1 MTEDRKQ
8 HTDESVGA
16 RLARLR
22 RAQNITQ
29 EELAERLG
37 ISRQAV
43 SKWESDL
50 AYPETDKLVSLA
62 HLYHCTVDYLLTGQS
77 LTGQLLTGQSPT
89 GQRPTEEEPAS
100 AQAENS
106 ESSPSESPNLWER
119 IERGW
124 GKRPRYF
131 EYKSRR
137 TVRGVPLVHVNIGF
151 GRKAKGIVAIGLTAR
166 GILSIGLASV
176 GVLSFGLCSVGLLS
190 VGALALGLLLAVGS
204 MAMGTV
210 AIGAIAAG
218 IFAIGALS
226 VGLISIGALS
236 AGYFLAVGD
245 HAYGMIALGQSLAR
259 GEVLAIENLTA
270 SDLPEILP
278 LIDRHLP
285 ALLQGIGKVIL
296 RGMV

>member
-16 RLARLR
+16 QLARLR

-77 LTGQLLTGQSPT
+77 LAGQSPT

-100 AQAENS
+100 AQAEKS
-106 ESSPSESPNLWER
+106 DSSPSESPNLWER

-176 GVLSFGLCSVGLLS
+176 GVLSVGLCSVGLLS

-245 HAYGMIALGQSLAR
+245 HAYGMIALGQSLAQ
-259 GEVLAIENLTA
+259 GQVLAIENLTA

-285 ALLQGIGKVIL
+285 ALLRGIGKAIL